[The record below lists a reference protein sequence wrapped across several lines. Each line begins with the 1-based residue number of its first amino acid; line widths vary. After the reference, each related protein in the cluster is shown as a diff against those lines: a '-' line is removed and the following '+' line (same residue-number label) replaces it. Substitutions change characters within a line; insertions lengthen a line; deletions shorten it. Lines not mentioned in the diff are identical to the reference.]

1 MDKKIKKQLRRESE
15 MVQKTSKE
23 DWEEAMLENNSYYD
37 IDMLEKANEP
47 IRKGIEY
54 WENYKPS
61 NWIGRLWKQIQI
73 NKHKKKL
80 HKYVN

>member
-37 IDMLEKANEP
+37 IDILEKYNRP
-47 IRKGIEY
+47 VKKDLKY

-61 NWIGRLWKQIQI
+61 NWIGRLWKQIQLK
-73 NKHKKKL
+73 KHKKKL
-80 HKYVN
+80 NHYVN